1 MWKETKDT
9 KHFSTLFLLFL
20 WLNPNILP
28 SSASLGFKHALWAS
42 EEQNLK
48 RPRKAWAN
56 PVGFPVICKIAF
68 HSKKHPGRW
77 KTELVFSATG
87 SGWRH
92 MSFFLKTD
100 VYSLMTFFFFL
111 AQKRN
116 LIKCFFLIRSS
127 HWDFYRAE
135 KLLEGSYVGELFKSL
150 VLVGL
155 SIHFS
160 S

>member
-20 WLNPNILP
+20 WLSPNILP

-87 SGWRH
+87 SEWRH
-92 MSFFLKTD
+92 MIFFLKTD
-100 VYSLMTFFFFL
+100 VYSLIIFFFSGP
-111 AQKRN
+111 KRN
-116 LIKCFFLIRSS
+116 LIKHFFLIRSS

-135 KLLEGSYVGELFKSL
+135 KLLERRYVGELFKSL
-150 VLVGL
+150 VLGWSL
-155 SIHFS
+155 HPLL
-160 S
+160 